1 MSISQLSIFDYDI
14 NIQSN
19 DCIFQQLLNLQ
30 GGQTVQV
37 AEMQITRDS
46 KFFTV
51 KKTTE
56 FEELFHDI
64 HFCYRFI
71 NNNLSNDQ
79 KRRGNEG
86 GTC

>member
-1 MSISQLSIFDYDI
+1 MVVSQLSIFDCDI

-19 DCIFQQLLNLQ
+19 DSIFQQLLNLQ
-30 GGQTVQV
+30 DGQSLQLQDL
-37 AEMQITRDS
+37 EITRDS
-46 KFFTV
+46 KFFVV

-71 NNNLSNDQ
+71 NSNLLND
-79 KRRGNEG
+79 KEAEKK
-86 GTC
+86 